1 MIRHLG
7 AASAAVIAMA
17 AFAPAHAAVSFVSS
31 TAQANAVARTFM
43 GSTQTGSGF
52 GNNADSTST
61 FEPNLGVGAKAS
73 AEGSDKYGNDTAASS
88 ARELSNAYFTSTSSG
103 YLDLTGS
110 TTAASYV
117 AGNTADAYSEGQNA
131 SYTFTVDTASVIN
144 LSYLLSE
151 TATGG
156 SAYTQ
161 LYLGTTDFYTDVLY
175 NGNLAPNT
183 SGSMSY
189 DLAAGTYYLNLYSQ
203 VNDYASAGSLG
214 TAAGSHEE
222 KVSFDI
228 QTSAAPEPATWALMA
243 AGVGLA
249 GAALRRRRTAGAF
262 AA

>member
-17 AFAPAHAAVSFVSS
+17 AFAPAHAAVGFVS
-31 TAQANAVARTFM
+31 ANANANAVARTFQ

-52 GNNADSTST
+52 GTNADSTTT

-73 AEGSDKYGNDTAASS
+73 AEGSDRFGNDTAASS
-88 ARELSNAYFTSTSSG
+88 AREQSNAYFTSASNG

-117 AGNTADAYSEGQNA
+117 AGSTADAYSEGQAAN
-131 SYTFTVDTASVIN
+131 YTFTVDTASTIDI
-144 LSYLLSE
+144 SYLLSS
-151 TATGG
+151 TSTDTG
-156 SAYTQ
+156 AYTT
-161 LYLGTTDFYTDVLY
+161 LYLGSPDFSSNVLFS
-175 NGNLAPNT
+175 GTLTPNT
-183 SGSMSY
+183 SGDMSY
-189 DLAAGTYYLNLYSQ
+189 NLAAGTYYLALYSQ
-203 VNDYASAGSLG
+203 VNDYTSAANLGAS
-214 TAAGSHEE
+214 AGSHEE